1 MACKDAKRWQGVDA
15 LGVMGDSDMSCVL
28 RVLMPG
34 IFSREAVAAACCAA
48 SCSCAS
54 SAAAA
59 AWPSGCSMAMA
70 CMYEQCDSK
79 MAQLLLQQDF
89 NAAQLQHA
97 CHTMPF
103 TVQGLRDRSCD
114 ENAQLY
120 SCHSAQQRQ
129 W

>member
-70 CMYEQCDSK
+70 CMHEQCDF
-79 MAQLLLQQDF
+79 QDGPTLTSTRLERCT
-89 NAAQLQHA
+89 AAACMPCHA
-97 CHTMPF
+97 IYCAGPE
-103 TVQGLRDRSCD
+103 R
-114 ENAQLY
+114 
-120 SCHSAQQRQ
+120 
-129 W
+129 